1 MRKLTDNA
9 ARARRVLERA
19 NAPLS
24 DGCEQIVAREIERT
38 LAAYF
43 ELCGDIKLKI
53 VRTDKIYITVEAA
66 AESVKPF
73 GIIEN

>member
-43 ELCGDIKLKI
+43 ELEGDVELKI
-53 VRTDKIYITVEAA
+53 ERKGLLEITVRAKAVRSKSFQILE
-66 AESVKPF
+66 
-73 GIIEN
+73 